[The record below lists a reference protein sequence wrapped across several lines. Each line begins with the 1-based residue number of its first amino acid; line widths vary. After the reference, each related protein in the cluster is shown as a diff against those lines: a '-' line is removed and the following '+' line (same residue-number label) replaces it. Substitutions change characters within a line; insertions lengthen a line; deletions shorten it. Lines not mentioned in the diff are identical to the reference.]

1 MARRAAAPTAGTTLE
16 RTENEMAYS
25 GLDTYLNDHIA
36 GATAGTNLAKM
47 AAEEHQTDE
56 HGPFF
61 SEIYAA
67 IQADFETLQE
77 LATALGVEESAGK
90 AALAEVG
97 SKMMGPKFT
106 AGDDDELNA
115 FVTLETLSI
124 GVEGKVC
131 MWKALKTV
139 EGDYEAFTQF
149 NIDELLAS
157 AESQRQKLED
167 QRQKLAP
174 QALKH
179 TGDA

>member
-1 MARRAAAPTAGTTLE
+1 
-16 RTENEMAYS
+16 MAYS
-25 GLDTYLNDHIA
+25 ALDTYLNDHIA

-47 AAEEHQTDE
+47 ASEEHQTDE

-67 IQADFETLQE
+67 IQADHDTL
-77 LATALGVEESAGK
+77 LALASALGVDQSATK
-90 AALAEVG
+90 TALAEVG

-115 FVTLETLSI
+115 FVTIETLSI

-139 EGDYEAFTQF
+139 ESAYPEFKDFD
-149 NIDELLAS
+149 IDDLLAR
-157 AESQRQKLED
+157 AESQRQKLETE
-167 QRQKLAP
+167 RQKLAP

-179 TGDA
+179 TVNA

>member
-1 MARRAAAPTAGTTLE
+1 
-16 RTENEMAYS
+16 MAYS
-25 GLDTYLNDHIA
+25 GLDTYLNDHMA

-61 SEIYAA
+61 SEIYAEVS
-67 IQADFETLQE
+67 ADKDTLEQ
-77 LATALGVEESAGK
+77 LMTALGVDESASK
-90 AALAEVG
+90 TALAEVG
-97 SKMMGPKFT
+97 SKLMGPKFT
-106 AGDDDELNA
+106 AGEDDELNA

-139 EGDYEAFTQF
+139 EADYPAFESF
-149 NIDELLAS
+149 DIDDLLARATS
-157 AESQRQKLED
+157 QREKIEAQRQKM
-167 QRQKLAP
+167 AP

-179 TGDA
+179 TVSA

>member
-1 MARRAAAPTAGTTLE
+1 
-16 RTENEMAYS
+16 MAYS

-47 AAEEHQTDE
+47 AAQEHQTDE

-67 IQADFETLQE
+67 IQADFDTLQE
-77 LATALGVEESAGK
+77 LAGALGVKNSATK
-90 AALAEVG
+90 SALAEIG
-97 SKMMGPKFT
+97 SKIMAPKFT
-106 AGDDDELNA
+106 GGDDDELNA

-131 MWKALKTV
+131 MWKALGTV
-139 EGDYEAFTQF
+139 ASDYPAFAGYDV
-149 NIDELLAS
+149 DELLAR
-157 AESQRQKLED
+157 ATSQREKIEE

-174 QALKH
+174 RALKH
-179 TGDA
+179 TVHA

>member
-1 MARRAAAPTAGTTLE
+1 
-16 RTENEMAYS
+16 MAYS
-25 GLDTYLNDHIA
+25 ALDTYLNDHMA

-47 AAEEHQTDE
+47 ASEEHQTDE

-67 IQADFETLQE
+67 IQQDFETLKE
-77 LATALGVEESAGK
+77 VATALGVEQSAGK
-90 AALAEVG
+90 GALAEIG

-115 FVTLETLSI
+115 FITLETLSI

-139 EGDYEAFTQF
+139 ESDYAGFKNF
-149 NIDELLAS
+149 DLDDLLAR
-157 AESQRQKLED
+157 AESQREKIEG
-167 QRQKLAP
+167 QRQKIAP
-174 QALKH
+174 VALTH
-179 TGDA
+179 SADNA

>member
-1 MARRAAAPTAGTTLE
+1 
-16 RTENEMAYS
+16 MAYS

-47 AAEEHQTDE
+47 ASEEHQTDE

-61 SEIYAA
+61 SEIYAE
-67 IQADFETLQE
+67 IQADYETLQE
-77 LATALGVEESAGK
+77 LATALGVDLSASK
-90 AALAEVG
+90 TALAEVG

-139 EGDYEAFTQF
+139 EGDYEAFKQF
-149 NIDELLAS
+149 DIDELLGR
-157 AESQRQKLED
+157 AESQREKLET

-179 TGDA
+179 TVNA

>member
-1 MARRAAAPTAGTTLE
+1 
-16 RTENEMAYS
+16 MAYS
-25 GLDTYLNDHIA
+25 ALDTYLNDHIA

-61 SEIYAA
+61 SEIYSE
-67 IQADFETLQE
+67 IQADFDTLTQ
-77 LATALGVEESAGK
+77 LASALGVDESASK
-90 AALAEVG
+90 TALAEIG

-115 FVTLETLSI
+115 FITLETLSI

-139 EGDYEAFTQF
+139 AGDYAAFDNF
-149 NIDELLAS
+149 DIDGLLAR
-157 AESQRQKLED
+157 AEGQREKIEA

-179 TGDA
+179 TVNA

>member
-1 MARRAAAPTAGTTLE
+1 
-16 RTENEMAYS
+16 MAYS

-77 LATALGVEESAGK
+77 LARALGVEESASK
-90 AALAEVG
+90 SALAEVG
-97 SKMMGPKFT
+97 SKVMGPKFT
-106 AGDDDELNA
+106 GGDDDELNA

-139 EGDYEAFTQF
+139 ESEYAAFGDY
-149 NIDELLAS
+149 NIDELLARAVS
-157 AESQRQKLED
+157 QREKLEEQRQKMAP
-167 QRQKLAP
+167 LALTHSVP
-174 QALKH
+174 A
-179 TGDA
+179 